1 MSAIEEAA
9 RGADAARRARSRL
22 GLGLDGPLADI
33 LIAIEDVAR
42 VPVTILALPGGLA
55 GLQGRRG
62 ERSYIFVNGNE
73 SVVRQRFTLAH
84 EFGHVELGHA
94 GSVDY
99 TSDVDGSGR
108 KPPAETQADGFAAEF
123 LAPEAGVR
131 QWLAAVGDPP
141 SDLETVVRLADYF
154 HVSAEVAL
162 YRLQAARYL
171 RKRDYEPILAR
182 IQGHEHKALAQRLGL
197 CDEFDDV
204 LTKAVGALP
213 RLPRE
218 TLNQA
223 ATAFERGL
231 LTVEQVAQLL
241 EVEPAAIQ
249 REFDRRGIIQGHSEP
264 DY

>member
-1 MSAIEEAA
+1 M
-9 RGADAARRARSRL
+9 
-22 GLGLDGPLADI
+22 
-33 LIAIEDVAR
+33 
-42 VPVTILALPGGLA
+42 PVTILALPGGLA
-55 GLQGRRG
+55 GLQGRQG
-62 ERSYIFVNGNE
+62 GRSYIFVNGNE

-84 EFGHVELGHA
+84 EFGHVELGHT

-108 KPPAETQADGFAAEF
+108 KPPVEAQADGFAAEF

-141 SDLETVVRLADYF
+141 SDLGTVVRLADYF
-154 HVSAEVAL
+154 HIGAEAAL

-171 RKRDYEPILAR
+171 KKRDYESILTR
-182 IQGHEHKALAQRLGL
+182 IQGHQHKALAQRLGL
-197 CDEFDDV
+197 RDELGDA
-204 LTKAVGALP
+204 LAGAVGALP

-231 LTVEQVAQLL
+231 LTVQQVAQLL
-241 EVEPAAIQ
+241 EIEPEVIR
-249 REFDRRGIIQGHSEP
+249 REFDQRGIVQGHSEP

>member
-1 MSAIEEAA
+1 MSVRGEAA
-9 RGADAARRARSRL
+9 RGADAARSARARL
-22 GLGLDGPLADI
+22 GLGLDGPQADV
-33 LIAIEDVAR
+33 LGAIEDVAG
-42 VPVTILALPGGLA
+42 VPVTVLALPDGLA
-55 GLQGRRG
+55 GLQGRQG
-62 ERSYIFVNGNE
+62 GRSYIFINGSE

-108 KPPAETQADGFAAEF
+108 RPPAEVQADGFAAEF

-131 QWLAAVGDPP
+131 QWLVAVGDPD
-141 SDLETVVRLADYF
+141 SGLSTVVRLADYF
-154 HVSAEVAL
+154 HISAEAAL
-162 YRLQAARYL
+162 YRLQAARFL
-171 RKRDYEPILAR
+171 KKSDYEPVLAR
-182 IQGHEHKALAQRLGL
+182 IRGGEHKELACRLGL
-197 CDEFDDV
+197 GEEFEDT
-204 LTKAVGALP
+204 LGRAFGSLP

-231 LTVEQVAQLL
+231 LTVEQVARLL
-241 EVEPAAIQ
+241 EVEPVVIR
-249 REFDRRGIIQGHSEP
+249 REFDRRGIVQGRSEP